1 MTLKLMLITNDSEVA
16 IAAQDSGV
24 DWIFVDLELKGK
36 SERQKGRNT
45 VISAHNFNDISNI
58 RAVLTSSKLLVRI
71 NPMGEWSKSEIDEVI
86 NRGADLIMLPF
97 FAIREEVET
106 FVRYVGGR
114 AKTIILLETLEGI
127 SNLDEILNVEGIN
140 YLHIGLNDIHIAK
153 KSSFMF
159 ESLSNG
165 LVESILQSVR
175 RTNISYGFGGVANL
189 EADLRPSAKS
199 LLAEHYRLGSSMV
212 ILSRSFLASS
222 DNKKH
227 SVKASLRKDV
237 DALRQWEAELTGWS
251 TEMFEDNKQFVS
263 SEISAVVA
271 EISQ

>member
-16 IAAQDSGV
+16 IAAQDCGV

-45 VISAHNFNDISNI
+45 VISAHNFHDISNI

-97 FAIREEVET
+97 FTIREEVET

-114 AKTIILLETLEGI
+114 AKTVILLETLEGI
-127 SNLDEILNVEGIN
+127 SNLDEILKVEGID

-153 KSSFMF
+153 KSLFMF

-175 RTNISYGFGGVANL
+175 RTDISYGFGGVANL

-222 DNKKH
+222 DNKKY

-251 TEMFEDNKQFVS
+251 TEMFEDNKRFVS

>member
-86 NRGADLIMLPF
+86 TRGADLIMLPF
-97 FAIREEVET
+97 FAIREDVEA

-127 SNLDEILNVEGIN
+127 SNLDEILKVDGIN

-159 ESLSNG
+159 EPLSNG
-165 LVESILQSVR
+165 LVESIFESVR
-175 RTNISYGFGGVANL
+175 RTDISYGFGGVANL

-212 ILSRSFLASS
+212 ILSRSFLAST
-222 DNKKH
+222 DNKTH

-251 TEMFEDNKQFVS
+251 TEMFEDNKRFVS

-271 EISQ
+271 EILQ

>member
-97 FAIREEVET
+97 FAIREDVEA

-127 SNLDEILNVEGIN
+127 SNLDEILKVEGIN

-159 ESLSNG
+159 EPLSNG

-175 RTNISYGFGGVANL
+175 RTDISYGFGGVANL

-251 TEMFEDNKQFVS
+251 TEMFEDNKRFVS

>member
-97 FAIREEVET
+97 FAIREDVEA

-127 SNLDEILNVEGIN
+127 SNLDEILKVKGIN

-153 KSSFMF
+153 KSLFMF

-175 RTNISYGFGGVANL
+175 RTDISYGFGGVANL

-227 SVKASLRKDV
+227 LVKASLRKDV

-251 TEMFEDNKQFVS
+251 TEMFEVNKRFVS

-271 EISQ
+271 ELSQ

>member
-24 DWIFVDLELKGK
+24 DWIFVDLESKGK

-58 RAVLTSSKLLVRI
+58 RAVLTSSELLVRI

-86 NRGADLIMLPF
+86 KRGADLIMLPF
-97 FAIREEVET
+97 FAIREDVEA

-127 SNLDEILNVEGIN
+127 SNLDEILKVEGIN

-159 ESLSNG
+159 EPLSNG
-165 LVESILQSVR
+165 LVESIFESVR
-175 RTNISYGFGGVANL
+175 RTDISYGFGGVANL

-237 DALRQWEAELTGWS
+237 DALRQLEAELTGWS
-251 TEMFEDNKQFVS
+251 TEMFEDNKRFVS
-263 SEISAVVA
+263 SEINAVVA

>member
-97 FAIREEVET
+97 FALREDVEA

-127 SNLDEILNVEGIN
+127 SNLDEILKVEGIN

-175 RTNISYGFGGVANL
+175 RTDISYGFGGVANL
-189 EADLRPSAKS
+189 EADLRPSAKC

-222 DNKKH
+222 DNKNH

-237 DALRQWEAELTGWS
+237 DAIRQWEAELTGWS
-251 TEMFEDNKQFVS
+251 TEMFEDNKRFVS
-263 SEISAVVA
+263 TEISAVVA
-271 EISQ
+271 EILQ

>member
-1 MTLKLMLITNDSEVA
+1 MTLKLMLITNDSKVA

-58 RAVLTSSKLLVRI
+58 RAVLTNSKLLVRI

-86 NRGADLIMLPF
+86 RRGADLVMLPF
-97 FAIREEVET
+97 FERREEVDA
-106 FVRYVGGR
+106 FVSYVGGR

-127 SNLDEILNVEGIN
+127 NNLDEILQVEGIN
-140 YLHIGLNDIHIAK
+140 YLHIGLNDIHIAQE
-153 KSSFMF
+153 SSFMF
-159 ESLSNG
+159 EPLSNG
-165 LVESILQSVR
+165 LVESILQAVG
-175 RTNISYGFGGVANL
+175 RTDISFGFGGVANL

-222 DNKKH
+222 DNIEH

-237 DALRQWEAELTGWS
+237 EALRQWEAELTGWS
-251 TEMFEDNKQFVS
+251 RELFEDNKRFVA
-263 SEISAVVA
+263 SEIAAVVA